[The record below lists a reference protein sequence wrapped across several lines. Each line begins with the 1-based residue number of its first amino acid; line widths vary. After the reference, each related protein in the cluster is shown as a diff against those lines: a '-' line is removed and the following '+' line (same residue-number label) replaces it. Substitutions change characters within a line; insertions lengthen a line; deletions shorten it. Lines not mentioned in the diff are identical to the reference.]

1 MCPMPTDDVT
11 SSVIPGHRPYH
22 HSGPGF
28 VANPAAPDFELD
40 KPLKDAAARWL
51 NLVPAEHRHDAREP
65 AKDVLQTLQEHTR
78 SCPGHPLA
86 ALWVAH
92 RHLRDPVPAV
102 RIASLVLAS
111 EALWWLGHFED
122 AGRAAQAA
130 ADADPGS
137 AQALWRLAV
146 ALYRQGRFEEAGGR
160 LDDLLKLVSRFAP
173 AWALR
178 GQVRVWLDADNPG
191 AGRPDFA
198 AAAALTSASGT
209 WVVPYR
215 MAGAAFQ
222 AHADAEVR
230 VHDSDTGGSSG
241 SLVDVVL
248 LPDKSRVE
256 RGVDP
261 DRRWHLEGPSTGGGD
276 SDSLFGSLGGDFA
289 AGARS
294 RVSFGTRFVLYQ
306 RNIENLCKDR
316 AALREEIRKSVAE
329 LFDAALESRAA
340 IAIKGAPEQHA
351 EGANV
356 PGDEDGQSPA

>member
-1 MCPMPTDDVT
+1 
-11 SSVIPGHRPYH
+11 
-22 HSGPGF
+22 
-28 VANPAAPDFELD
+28 
-40 KPLKDAAARWL
+40 
-51 NLVPAEHRHDAREP
+51 
-65 AKDVLQTLQEHTR
+65 
-78 SCPGHPLA
+78 
-86 ALWVAH
+86 VAH

-122 AGRAAQAA
+122 ARRAAQAA
-130 ADADPGS
+130 ADADPAS

-146 ALYRQGRFEEAGGR
+146 ALYRQGRFEEAGER
-160 LDDLLKLVSRFAP
+160 LDSLLEVASRFAP
-173 AWALR
+173 GWTLR
-178 GQVRVWLDADNPG
+178 GQVKVWLDADNPK
-191 AGRPDFA
+191 AGQPDFA
-198 AAAALTSASGT
+198 AAAALTFGSGT

-215 MAGAAFQ
+215 IAGADFQ
-222 AHADAEVR
+222 AQADAEIR
-230 VHDSDTGGSSG
+230 VHDSETGGSSG
-241 SLVDVVL
+241 GPVDVVL

-276 SDSLFGSLGGDFA
+276 SDNLFGGLGGDFA

-340 IAIKGAPEQHA
+340 IEIKGAPEQHA
-351 EGANV
+351 EGADG
-356 PGDEDGQSPA
+356 PGDEDR

>member
-1 MCPMPTDDVT
+1 MCPIPGGDVT
-11 SSVIPGHRPYH
+11 SSVIPGPRPSH
-22 HSGPGF
+22 HSGPGY
-28 VANPAAPDFELD
+28 VANPKARDFELD
-40 KPLKDAAARWL
+40 EPLREAAARWL
-51 NLVPAEHRHDAREP
+51 NLVPAGHRRDGRES
-65 AKDVLQTLQEHTR
+65 AKDVLETLREHAR
-78 SCPGHPLA
+78 SCPDHPVE

-122 AGRAAQAA
+122 ARRAAQAA
-130 ADADPGS
+130 ADADPAS

-146 ALYRQGRFEEAGGR
+146 ALYRQGRFEEASER
-160 LDDLLKLVSRFAP
+160 LDDLLKSASGFAP
-173 AWALR
+173 GWALR
-178 GQVRVWLDADNPG
+178 GQVKVWLDADNPE
-191 AGRPDFA
+191 AGRADFA
-198 AAAALTSASGT
+198 AAAALTSGSGT

-215 MAGAAFQ
+215 MAGADFQ
-222 AHADAEVR
+222 AQADAEIR
-230 VHDSDTGGSSG
+230 VHDAQTGGSSG
-241 SLVDVVL
+241 GLVDVVL

-256 RGVDP
+256 GGVDP

-276 SDSLFGSLGGDFA
+276 SNSMFGGLGGDFA

-294 RVSFGTRFVLYQ
+294 RVTFGTRFVLYQ

-329 LFDAALESRAA
+329 LVDAALEPHAA

-351 EGANV
+351 EGANI
-356 PGDEDGQSPA
+356 PGDEDG

>member
-1 MCPMPTDDVT
+1 VCPMPTDDVT
-11 SSVIPGHRPYH
+11 PSVIPGPGPSH
-22 HSGPGF
+22 HSGPGY
-28 VANPAAPDFELD
+28 VANPVAPDFELD
-40 KPLKDAAARWL
+40 APLKQAAARWL
-51 NLVPAEHRHDAREP
+51 NLVPAEHRHEAREP
-65 AKDVLQTLQEHTR
+65 AKDVLETLREHTR
-78 SCPGHPLA
+78 SCPGHPLG

-92 RHLRDPVPAV
+92 RHLGDPVPTV

-122 AGRAAQAA
+122 ARRAAQAA
-130 ADADPGS
+130 ADADPAS

-146 ALYRQGRFEEAGGR
+146 ALYRQGRFEEAGER
-160 LDDLLKLVSRFAP
+160 LDRLLTLASRFAP

-178 GQVRVWLDADNPG
+178 GQVKVWLDADNPD
-191 AGRPDFA
+191 AGRTDFA
-198 AAAALTSASGT
+198 AAAALTSDSGT

-215 MAGAAFQ
+215 TAGADFQ
-222 AHADAEVR
+222 ATAEAEIR
-230 VHDSDTGGSSG
+230 VHDSGTGGSSG
-241 SLVDVVL
+241 GLVDAVL
-248 LPDKSRVE
+248 LPDKSRVQ

-276 SDSLFGSLGGDFA
+276 SDSLFGGLGGDFA

-316 AALREEIRKSVAE
+316 ATLCEEIRKSVAE

-351 EGANV
+351 EGANI
-356 PGDEDGQSPA
+356 PGDEDG

>member
-1 MCPMPTDDVT
+1 MCPMPKDDVT
-11 SSVIPGHRPYH
+11 PSVIPGLRPSR
-22 HSGPGF
+22 HSGPGY
-28 VANPAAPDFELD
+28 VANPRAPDFELD
-40 KPLKDAAARWL
+40 EPLKDAAARWL
-51 NLVPAEHRHDAREP
+51 NLVPAEHRHDGRES
-65 AKDVLQTLQEHTR
+65 AKDVLETLREHTR
-78 SCPGHPLA
+78 SCPGHPLR

-92 RHLRDPVPAV
+92 RHLRDPAPAV

-111 EALWWLGHFED
+111 EALWWLGYFED
-122 AGRAAQAA
+122 ARSAAQAA
-130 ADADPGS
+130 ADADPTS

-146 ALYRQGRFEEAGGR
+146 ALYRQGRFEEAGER

-178 GQVRVWLDADNPG
+178 GQVRVWLEADNPA
-191 AGRPDFA
+191 AGRADFA
-198 AAAALTSASGT
+198 AAAALTSDSGT

-215 MAGAAFQ
+215 MERADFEAK
-222 AHADAEVR
+222 ADAAIR
-230 VHDSDTGGSSG
+230 VHDSETGGSSG
-241 SLVDVVL
+241 GPVDVVL

-261 DRRWHLEGPSTGGGD
+261 DRRWYLEGPSAGGGD
-276 SDSLFGSLGGDFA
+276 SDNLFGGLGGDFA

-316 AALREEIRKSVAE
+316 ATLCEEIQKSVAE
-329 LFDAALESRAA
+329 LYDAALELHAA

-356 PGDEDGQSPA
+356 PGDDDG

>member
-1 MCPMPTDDVT
+1 MCPMPGDDVT
-11 SSVIPGHRPYH
+11 PSVIPRPRPSH
-22 HSGPGF
+22 HSGPGY
-28 VANPAAPDFELD
+28 VANPKAPDFELD
-40 KPLKDAAARWL
+40 QPLRAAAARWL
-51 NLVPAEHRHDAREP
+51 NLVPAGHRHDGRES
-65 AKDVLQTLQEHTR
+65 AKDVLETLREHTR
-78 SCPGHPLA
+78 SCPGHPLG

-92 RHLRDPVPAV
+92 RHLKDPVPTV

-122 AGRAAQAA
+122 ARKAAQAA
-130 ADADPGS
+130 ADADPAS

-146 ALYRQGRFEEAGGR
+146 ALYRQGRFEEAGER
-160 LDDLLKLVSRFAP
+160 LDDVVEVASQFAP
-173 AWALR
+173 GWALR
-178 GQVRVWLDADNPG
+178 GQVKVWLDAGNPE
-191 AGRPDFA
+191 AGRADFA
-198 AAAALTSASGT
+198 AAAALTSGSGT

-215 MAGAAFQ
+215 MAGADFQ
-222 AHADAEVR
+222 AKAEAEIR
-230 VHDSDTGGSSG
+230 VHDSETGGSSG
-241 SLVDVVL
+241 EPVDVVL

-276 SDSLFGSLGGDFA
+276 SDNLFGGLGGDFA

-316 AALREEIRKSVAE
+316 ATLCEEIRKSVAE
-329 LFDAALESRAA
+329 LYDAALESRAT

-356 PGDEDGQSPA
+356 PGDEDG